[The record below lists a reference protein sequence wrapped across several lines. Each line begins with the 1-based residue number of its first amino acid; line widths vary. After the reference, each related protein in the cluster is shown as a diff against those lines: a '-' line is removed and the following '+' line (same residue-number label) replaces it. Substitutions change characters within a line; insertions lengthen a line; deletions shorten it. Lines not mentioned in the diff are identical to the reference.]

1 MPKTIAH
8 LQSMPSQYV
17 ETTFGRK
24 ILDFIEWHK
33 SLPED
38 LHRLIP
44 ATTFLE
50 ADRFTETMKLA
61 ASLFEE
67 GFSGEDADSKKID
80 ELEDFIRRNRVIH
93 DIADLVYHDVLRTS
107 LVLKH
112 NQSRTPGMD
121 STLIKSLR
129 SAERRMAACLA
140 GVWKPYPLMAINLS
154 REGVPLPQRRLGV
167 FMMHREN
174 PHIHGSIY
182 IGPNGVVAD
191 LEEVASHKPID
202 VQEHPSLKLLF
213 DSLQPKKTGRTTE
226 VETLI
231 LSSGEVKVVQ
241 FTDVSKINIP
251 GANTPIQVR
260 NYEVVDLRGIDK
272 SEKFPI
278 ASLDA
283 NHAVA
288 VHEVDDYYWDIHDVI
303 RFASSA
309 TLQAVGLVLVCS
321 RAPKKIGVAAH
332 ARVWLSKLWGD
343 TTVAYR
349 PIPCAIPLPK
359 VARISV
365 QGFQATV
372 LREAAIH
379 V

>member
-1 MPKTIAH
+1 M
-8 LQSMPSQYV
+8 
-17 ETTFGRK
+17 
-24 ILDFIEWHK
+24 
-33 SLPED
+33 
-38 LHRLIP
+38 
-44 ATTFLE
+44 
-50 ADRFTETMKLA
+50 
-61 ASLFEE
+61 
-67 GFSGEDADSKKID
+67 
-80 ELEDFIRRNRVIH
+80 
-93 DIADLVYHDVLRTS
+93 
-107 LVLKH
+107 
-112 NQSRTPGMD
+112 
-121 STLIKSLR
+121 
-129 SAERRMAACLA
+129 
-140 GVWKPYPLMAINLS
+140 
-154 REGVPLPQRRLGV
+154 
-167 FMMHREN
+167 
-174 PHIHGSIY
+174 
-182 IGPNGVVAD
+182 
-191 LEEVASHKPID
+191 
-202 VQEHPSLKLLF
+202 QEHPSLKLLF

-365 QGFQATV
+365 QGFQATG